1 MQKETIINLLIKV
14 RKTGKETSKATK
26 LVDNLIR
33 VGMIAELKKMRVCEA
48 IPAIESDRVE
58 QISITQ
64 GANLVTVKPLA

>member
-1 MQKETIINLLIKV
+1 
-14 RKTGKETSKATK
+14 
-26 LVDNLIR
+26 
-33 VGMIAELKKMRVCEA
+33 MIAELKKMCVCEA